1 MIGMFHEVTQA
12 TVGVGMK
19 KCLIRKLRL
28 CRVSGVSGSIVELD
42 EISSVGVR
50 PNHVVRMVNVNVWM

>member
-12 TVGVGMK
+12 TVGVGMT
-19 KCLIRKLRL
+19 KCLVRKLRL
-28 CRVSGVSGSIVELD
+28 CHVSGVSGSIVELD